1 MKQERG
7 KFCFF
12 FFFYQVVN
20 TLSDCAT
27 AKATNAA
34 TRGRLVTASYCDF
47 TIFAAL
53 AAVTARARSA
63 AAAPV
68 ATISRYGLLLLLSN
82 LNYSQTLKPTS
93 PWKLAGD
100 ENSSIHRSHTQKKLC
115 LCLLSVCVSQIHC
128 HGELQIE
135 MSGQQRERGWIG
147 AWNFAAMAR
156 EEDHTAL
163 RARFLT
169 SSGFLSHKDLSKRN
183 CCVKWKFLKV
193 KRLLRKR
200 DYRK

>member
-7 KFCFF
+7 KFCFSF
-12 FFFYQVVN
+12 FVCFFYQVVN

-82 LNYSQTLKPTS
+82 LNYSQTLKTHFS
-93 PWKLAGD
+93 L
-100 ENSSIHRSHTQKKLC
+100 ETCR
-115 LCLLSVCVSQIHC
+115 
-128 HGELQIE
+128 
-135 MSGQQRERGWIG
+135 R
-147 AWNFAAMAR
+147 
-156 EEDHTAL
+156 
-163 RARFLT
+163 
-169 SSGFLSHKDLSKRN
+169 
-183 CCVKWKFLKV
+183 
-193 KRLLRKR
+193 
-200 DYRK
+200 